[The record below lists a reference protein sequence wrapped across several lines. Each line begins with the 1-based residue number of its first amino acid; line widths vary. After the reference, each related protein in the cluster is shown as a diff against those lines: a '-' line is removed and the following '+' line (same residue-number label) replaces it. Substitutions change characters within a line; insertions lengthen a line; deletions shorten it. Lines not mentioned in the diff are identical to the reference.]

1 MKFKVIALGE
11 AECYCSSQS
20 LSFQP
25 KEGEKAPPG
34 RVTDAAAAA
43 SVVMASNRRSASTT
57 FVHLFLGLF
66 LFSGKQIQPPAIW
79 YTTRLW
85 PRSKCIIFATLLPS
99 DSYIFF
105 LLLLYSSFFFFFFFF
120 FFDLS
125 FLLEIIIIIVAIF
138 LVFDSR
144 GCHRHLVVAVILFIY
159 LFLCQSLSF
168 FLCLSLPVS
177 ACLCLSL
184 LSLRAMELIQ
194 QKFGWMV
201 WRADHFFGI
210 LPRPVGF
217 IQFERFRHSKATLD
231 FWFVLLLLLLL
242 LLVLLFWLIPLELLD
257 CFSRRFRIQFP
268 SFLDKSSQKQRDK
281 TERNESYQYCSRWDS
296 YSNDPFSF
304 HRHSWRP
311 LGWIEGFVPSVWLNC
326 SIFCCC
332 CFDF

>member
-1 MKFKVIALGE
+1 MKQSATVRPSRFRFNRKKERKPRPAVLRTPPPPPP
-11 AECYCSSQS
+11 SSWRPIDAQHQQ
-20 LSFQP
+20 LSS
-25 KEGEKAPPG
+25 
-34 RVTDAAAAA
+34 T
-43 SVVMASNRRSASTT
+43 SSSAS
-57 FVHLFLGLF
+57 
-66 LFSGKQIQPPAIW
+66 
-79 YTTRLW
+79 
-85 PRSKCIIFATLLPS
+85 
-99 DSYIFF
+99 
-105 LLLLYSSFFFFFFFF
+105 SSFPVSRYSHQLFDIPPDFDHAQSALSLPLFYPPILTFFFIVVVFLFFFFFFF